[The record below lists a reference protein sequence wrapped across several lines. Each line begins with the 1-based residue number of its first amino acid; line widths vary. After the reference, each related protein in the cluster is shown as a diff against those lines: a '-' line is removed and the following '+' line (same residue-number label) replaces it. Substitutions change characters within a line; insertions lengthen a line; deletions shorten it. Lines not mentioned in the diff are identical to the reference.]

1 VALQVMAADV
11 NLGYHDWRNWIVEVV
26 NGEPVR
32 DFAHFSNLIKN
43 NEIDN
48 VVMENK
54 NGYQLV
60 INHEQALES
69 EADILARYQITAG
82 YSANLFE
89 D

>member
-1 VALQVMAADV
+1 
-11 NLGYHDWRNWIVEVV
+11 
-26 NGEPVR
+26 
-32 DFAHFSNLIKN
+32 
-43 NEIDN
+43 
-48 VVMENK
+48 MENK